1 MSLDDFDFIS
11 GNDFFHRLK
20 VALLPHL
27 NGMFIMD
34 EMQPYYVHRLSKSP
48 KKPSKEGT
56 ISALQV
62 EKGLKK
68 GQLTYVATLI
78 EITLEKMVE
87 VLDGIV
93 SILQEYANVMPSKL
107 TTKLPPKRP
116 IDR

>member
-34 EMQPYYVHRLSKSP
+34 EMQPYYVHGLSKSP

-68 GQLTYVATLI
+68 GQLAYVAT
-78 EITLEKMVE
+78 
-87 VLDGIV
+87 
-93 SILQEYANVMPSKL
+93 
-107 TTKLPPKRP
+107 R
-116 IDR
+116 